1 MFIDRDFFSFVSVSH
16 CPLAMGFFSELCPDV
31 QNITWGRRAV
41 IVSPFITTS
50 APYLP
55 ASPTFGSSNEVP
67 SVFELLG
74 MKSSKAG
81 WRQGWEPRQQGHS
94 SSHYGK
100 QLQLW
105 DAAAICISDLKRSL
119 SVRADGRSGCRHHLP
134 GFAGWWQLETLS
146 SSSPTTHSPSCKTGG
161 KNAIVLKIKLD
172 CVATYCKT
180 LFF

>member
-1 MFIDRDFFSFVSVSH
+1 MFIDRDFFSFLGVSH
-16 CPLAMGFFSELCPDV
+16 CPLAMGFFSESCPDV

-55 ASPTFGSSNEVP
+55 ASPTLGSSNEVP
-67 SVFELLG
+67 SVFEVLG

-81 WRQGWEPRQQGHS
+81 WSQGWEPRQQGHS

-105 DAAAICISDLKRSL
+105 EAAGICISYLKRSL

-146 SSSPTTHSPSCKTGG
+146 SRLLQPTAPHAKQEVKMPLS
-161 KNAIVLKIKLD
+161 LK
-172 CVATYCKT
+172 
-180 LFF
+180 